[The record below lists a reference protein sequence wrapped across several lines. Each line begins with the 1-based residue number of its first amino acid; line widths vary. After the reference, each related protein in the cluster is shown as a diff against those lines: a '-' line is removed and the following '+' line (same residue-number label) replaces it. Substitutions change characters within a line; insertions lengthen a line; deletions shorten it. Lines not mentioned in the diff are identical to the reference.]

1 MPGVPSGR
9 GCDACRQQKK
19 KCDSTISPCPRCRR
33 LSIRCIGL
41 GQRRY
46 KFVSDDRAPTPA
58 DSTVFRLKEPGN
70 GPHAHYTPDFDA
82 IILTRILSNDTTQ
95 LVNAFTD
102 KIKPTLGV
110 QHNLAWTY
118 GDYLSYVPARLGA
131 NEVLDSATDTFLTA
145 VATLSDPLS
154 AHSSPVLLEKYGRTL
169 ASLRK
174 CLDDPIKAKTS
185 ETLCAILFLWNCQQ
199 FIWPPN
205 GPITTHADGVAQ
217 ILRLRGC
224 AEKCQDPFESNLLLS
239 LRAVVL
245 FDSLFNGRIYFSDQ
259 EWVAMFDNQLHEL
272 SPEGQAVQ
280 CLTRVPNLMRRSK
293 AALTGDLYHQ
303 AELPDLKEQAHNL
316 RADLEPALSKLR
328 RRWLKNSANSD
339 ILVPGKPQLAGLWHC
354 HFLRTYCL
362 GLAIAIFIN
371 EARLALCLDAPD
383 IVQESHG
390 FALEILDLARIAA
403 QYRPLGASAV
413 SICLLAAELGAGDVE
428 TKTAARRLR
437 IEYARD
443 FHGVREVEDCQD
455 LQLICGREWSRLP
468 PRDAP

>member
-1 MPGVPSGR
+1 MPVASKR
-9 GCDACRQQKK
+9 K
-19 KCDSTISPCPRCRR
+19 RR
-33 LSIRCIGL
+33 LSIRCVGL

-46 KFVSDDRAPTPA
+46 KFVSDDRAPTLA
-58 DSTVFRLKEPGN
+58 DSAVLRPKEPGT
-70 GPHAHYTPDFDA
+70 GSHAHYAPPFNA
-82 IILTRILSNDTTQ
+82 VILTRIPPNDTTQ
-95 LVNAFTD
+95 LVNAFTN
-102 KIKPTLGV
+102 KIKPTVGV
-110 QHNLAWTY
+110 QYNLAWTY

-131 NEVLDSATDTFLTA
+131 NEVLDSATDTFLAA
-145 VATLSDPLS
+145 VATLSDPLGARS
-154 AHSSPVLLEKYGRTL
+154 NHVLLEKYGRTL

-199 FIWPPN
+199 FIWQSN

-224 AEKCQDPFESNLLLS
+224 AEKYQDPFESNLLLS

-280 CLTRVPNLMRRSK
+280 CLTRVPNLMRRSR
-293 AALTGDLYHQ
+293 AALMGDLYHRD
-303 AELPDLKEQAHNL
+303 ELPDLQEQAHRL
-316 RADLEPALSKLR
+316 RADLEPALSKVR
-328 RRWLKNSANSD
+328 RRWLQNSTNSD
-339 ILVPGKPQLAGLWHC
+339 TLVPGKPQLAGLWHC

-383 IVQESHG
+383 IVQESHE
-390 FALEILDLARIAA
+390 FALEILNLARMAA

-413 SICLLAAELGAGDVE
+413 SICLLAAELGAEDDE
-428 TKTAARRLR
+428 TKTAVKRLR
-437 IEYARD
+437 VEYARD
-443 FHGVREVEDCQD
+443 FHGVKEVEDCQG
-455 LQLICGREWSRLP
+455 LQLICGREWSRLLA
-468 PRDAP
+468 RDIV